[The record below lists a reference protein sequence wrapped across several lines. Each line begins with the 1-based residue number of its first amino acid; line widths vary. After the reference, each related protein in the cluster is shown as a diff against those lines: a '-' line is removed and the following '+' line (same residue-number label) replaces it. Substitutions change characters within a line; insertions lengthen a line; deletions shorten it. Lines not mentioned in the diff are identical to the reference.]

1 MRQFAPLREIG
12 RTVRAVRTQ
21 RGLSQQ
27 QVAETAGVQRY
38 QVANLE
44 LAKGNPSFTT
54 LVSILGALDLEF
66 SVGAVT
72 QELQSRTHGAV
83 QHIDLEEVLRRSRG

>member
-72 QELQSRTHGAV
+72 QELQSRTHRAV
-83 QHIDLEEVLRRSRG
+83 QHIDLEEILRRSRG

>member
-66 SVGAVT
+66 SVGEVT
-72 QELQSRTHGAV
+72 QELQSRTHRAV

>member
-72 QELQSRTHGAV
+72 QELQSRTHRAV